1 MNHQMP
7 QKLPWNED
15 ETLIL
20 LDALLQVLSGTLS
33 RKDAVDFVSQKLRAY
48 AIHHGTAID
57 AVFRNQNGIRL
68 QMSIMECAYTNGERG
83 LKQHEVPKLFQN
95 VVSLYKNDRGT
106 YETRL
111 AAAKDRI
118 DSANP
123 VQTYLKERKNENC
136 PQTVRI
142 PSDNRD
148 ASVPEAKPSSQ
159 FSAELL
165 SHAEAILSSN
175 FTNGMRKNA
184 AIAQKKFRK
193 AYLDLTG
200 RELPE
205 SVDMDVLASAAGVA
219 YDGKF
224 YAVSE
229 RDRQEIRKLI
239 STAVDNGNRVIF
251 YEEFYRR
258 HLDFMTRAS
267 IFSSDMLSAVLRQIL
282 PNMWYNR
289 TFFAPTDDDTLEQ
302 DIVNCFGDASMRTY
316 DEIKVRLVYAD
327 LSQIRQVCSYS
338 NKFVWVKD
346 ETYALTDRIQLS
358 QADIGQSLDT
368 ISQDIE
374 RQGFSVFRRISVSE
388 STEWNPDMPEAAI
401 QEALYLKHLA
411 PLYAK
416 NRSIITPLGVS
427 LTAPMIMMEHCKGL
441 RETTLSELQAYE
453 EELTDKSTCSLYAA
467 CETMIRVDR
476 DHFVSLDAIDF
487 NIRAIDDALSLY
499 VQGKVIPLASV
510 KSFTSFP
517 EVDGHPWN
525 LFLLDSFCRHKSLQF
540 HTMGGPAKSR
550 PVGAIFPVQMRFDS
564 YNDLLARA
572 AAESGLALCGD
583 IIAEFLTQN
592 AYTLRRI
599 EISRIISKA
608 QEIRLQEDIA
618 DV

>member
-1 MNHQMP
+1 MP
-7 QKLPWNED
+7 QKLLWNED

-33 RKDAVDFVSQKLRAY
+33 RKDAVDSVSQKLRAY

-68 QMSIMECAYTNGERG
+68 QMSIMECAYTNGNRG

-95 VVSLYKNDRGT
+95 VVSLYKNDRDT

-111 AAAKDRI
+111 AAAKARI
-118 DSANP
+118 GSVNP

-142 PSDNRD
+142 SSDNRD
-148 ASVPEAKPSSQ
+148 APVPVAKPSSQ

-165 SHAEAILSSN
+165 SHAEVILSSS
-175 FTNGMRKNA
+175 FANGMRKNA

-205 SVDMDVLASAAGVA
+205 SVDIDVLASAAGVA

-229 RDRQEIRKLI
+229 TDRQEMRKLI
-239 STAVDNGNRVIF
+239 STAAGNGNRVIF

-258 HLDFMTRAS
+258 HLDFMARAG

-282 PNMWYNR
+282 PEMWYNR
-289 TFFAPTDDDTLEQ
+289 TFFTLTDGDTLEQ
-302 DIVNCFGDASMRTY
+302 NIVNCFGDASMRTY

-327 LSQIRQVCSYS
+327 LSQIRQICSYS

-358 QADIGQSLDT
+358 QADIDQSLGT

-374 RQGFSVFRRISVSE
+374 RQGFSVFQRISVSE
-388 STEWNPDMPEAAI
+388 SMEWNPDMPEAAI
-401 QEALYLKHLA
+401 QKALYLKHLA

-453 EELTDKSTCSLYAA
+453 EELTDRSTYSLYAA

-487 NIRAIDDALSLY
+487 NIRTIDDALSLY

-564 YNDLLARA
+564 YNDLLARTV
-572 AAESGLALCGD
+572 AESGLALCGD
-583 IIAEFLTQN
+583 IVAEFLTQN

-599 EISRIISKA
+599 ETGRIISKA

>member
-1 MNHQMP
+1 MP

-33 RKDAVDFVSQKLRAY
+33 RKDAVDSVSQKLRAY

-111 AAAKDRI
+111 AAAKARI

-123 VQTYLKERKNENC
+123 VQTYLKKRKNENC

-148 ASVPEAKPSSQ
+148 TSVPVAKPSSQ

-165 SHAEAILSSN
+165 SHAEVILSSS
-175 FTNGMRKNA
+175 FANGMRKNA

-200 RELPE
+200 KELPE

-229 RDRQEIRKLI
+229 TDRQEIRKLI
-239 STAVDNGNRVIF
+239 STAADNGNRVIF

-258 HLDFMTRAS
+258 HLDFMTRAG
-267 IFSSDMLSAVLRQIL
+267 IFSSDMLSAILRQIL

-302 DIVNCFGDASMRTY
+302 DIVNCFGEASMRTY
-316 DEIKVRLVYAD
+316 GEIKVRLVYAD

-358 QADIGQSLDT
+358 QADIDQSLDT

-388 STEWNPDMPEAAI
+388 STEWNSDMSEAAI

-453 EELTDKSTCSLYAA
+453 EELTDRSTCSLYAA

-525 LFLLDSFCRHKSLQF
+525 PFLLDSFCRHKSLQF
-540 HTMGGPAKSR
+540 RTMGGPAKNR

-564 YNDLLARA
+564 YNDLLART
-572 AAESGLALCGD
+572 AAESGLSLCGD

-592 AYTLRRI
+592 AYTLRKI
-599 EISRIISKA
+599 ETGRIISKA